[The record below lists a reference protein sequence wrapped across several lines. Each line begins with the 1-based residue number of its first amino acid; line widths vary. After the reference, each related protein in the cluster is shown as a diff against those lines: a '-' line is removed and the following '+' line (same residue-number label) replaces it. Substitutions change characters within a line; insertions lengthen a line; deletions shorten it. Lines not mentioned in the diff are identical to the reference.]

1 VVLASATPSLETLR
15 NAETGRYRWLRLSAR
30 HGAARL
36 PDIELIDL
44 RTHPPEPGRWLSPPL
59 VAAMREAYGRGEQ
72 TLLFLNR
79 RGYAPLVLCRAC
91 GERMTAPDT
100 DSWLV
105 EHRYSGRLVCHL
117 TGFSMPKPAAC
128 PHCGAKDSLVSIGP
142 GVERVEE
149 EARQLFPEARIAVF
163 SSDTVFDAREA
174 KRLVESMA
182 AGEIDILVATQA
194 AAKGHNFPKL
204 TLVGV
209 VDADLGLR
217 GGDLRAAERTYQL
230 LAQATGR
237 AGRKDK
243 AGKALLQTYAP
254 EHAVMQ
260 ALAAGDRDGFVAAE
274 MEERQFA
281 KLPPFGRLA
290 AVVASGTDPGQLEA
304 FVRAMAEAAPNA
316 EGVEVY
322 GPADAPLGLVRG
334 RRRKRFLVR
343 ADRGVDLSAYMAT
356 WRARV
361 RPPASVRVAIDIDP
375 YSFL

>member
-1 VVLASATPSLETLR
+1 MRETLSR
-15 NAETGRYRWLRLSAR
+15 
-30 HGAARL
+30 
-36 PDIELIDL
+36 
-44 RTHPPEPGRWLSPPL
+44 
-59 VAAMREAYGRGEQ
+59 REQ
-72 TLLFLNR
+72 VLLFLNR
-79 RGYAPLVLCRAC
+79 RGYAPLVLCKAC

-117 TGFSMPKPAAC
+117 TGFSMPKPVAC
-128 PHCGAKDSLVSIGP
+128 PHCGAKDSLASIGP

-149 EARQLFPEARIAVF
+149 ETRDLFPDARVAVF
-163 SSDTVFDAREA
+163 SSDTAFDAREA
-174 KRLVESMA
+174 KRLIEAMA
-182 AGEIDILVATQA
+182 AGEIDVLVATQA

-237 AGRKDK
+237 AGRRDRP
-243 AGKALLQTYAP
+243 GRALLQTYLP
-254 EHAVMQ
+254 DHAVMQ
-260 ALAAGDRDGFVAAE
+260 ALAAQDREAFVAAE
-274 MEERQFA
+274 MGERE
-281 KLPPFGRLA
+281 LA
-290 AVVASGTDPGQLEA
+290 GLEA
-304 FVRAMAEAAPNA
+304 FCRAMAEVAPNTP
-316 EGVEVY
+316 GVEVY
-322 GPADAPLGLVRG
+322 GPADAPLSLVRG

-343 ADRGVDLSAYMAT
+343 ADRGVDLSAYMAA

-361 RPPASVRVAIDIDP
+361 KPKGATRLAIDIDP